1 MLHILAP
8 DEVNPESSDWLSA
21 GPSGDFKL
29 QDVETGAEVEITADY
44 ELLERYRAGLA
55 TWQEELRR
63 FCGARGMHY
72 APVETSLPFEELL
85 FAWLRQR
92 GVLR

>member
-8 DEVNPESSDWLSA
+8 DEVNPETSDWLSA

-72 APVETSLPFEELL
+72 VPVETSLPFEELL